1 MNGKAPKRCRQKR
14 VLMIPAHYRIKASDA
29 FGPGSPHRLR
39 WHERRSRE
47 VAPADT
53 KTEYALVAQLDS
65 VSASD
70 AEGRGGARRRR
81 RRTSAE
87 QSPSE
92 RQRPFARSIPAVYY
106 NLIFYAL
113 VAQLDSVSAS
123 DAEGCGGARRRRRR
137 TSAEQSPS
145 ERQRPFARSIP
156 AVYYNLIF
164 YALVAQLDSVSAS
177 DAEGCGFDPRRVH
190 HKKSPIA
197 GFFYGLSCPTRPPPA
212 SGRRPQIG

>member
-1 MNGKAPKRCRQKR
+1 MQQYLSIAKTMNGKAPKRCRQKR

-29 FGPGSPHRLR
+29 
-39 WHERRSRE
+39 
-47 VAPADT
+47 
-53 KTEYALVAQLDS
+53 
-65 VSASD
+65 
-70 AEGRGGARRRR
+70 EGR
-81 RRTSAE
+81 
-87 QSPSE
+87 
-92 RQRPFARSIPAVYY
+92 
-106 NLIFYAL
+106 
-113 VAQLDSVSAS
+113 
-123 DAEGCGGARRRRRR
+123 GGARRRRRR

-197 GFFYGLSCPTRPPPA
+197 GFFYGLSCPTRPTPA
-212 SGRRPQIG
+212 SGRRPA

>member
-1 MNGKAPKRCRQKR
+1 MLQCRRIAKTMNGKAPKRCRQKR

-39 WHERRSRE
+39 WHERQSRE

-53 KTEYALVAQLDS
+53 KTE
-65 VSASD
+65 
-70 AEGRGGARRRR
+70 
-81 RRTSAE
+81 
-87 QSPSE
+87 
-92 RQRPFARSIPAVYY
+92 
-106 NLIFYAL
+106 YAL

-137 TSAEQSPS
+137 TSAEQSPKR
-145 ERQRPFARSIP
+145 RQRFFARSIP

-197 GFFYGLSCPTRPPPA
+197 GFFYGLSCPTRPPPSNRLT
-212 SGRRPQIG
+212 SGR

>member
-1 MNGKAPKRCRQKR
+1 MQQYLSIAKTMNGKAPKRCRQKR
-14 VLMIPAHYRIKASDA
+14 ALMIPAHYHIKASDA

-39 WHERRSRE
+39 WHERQSRE

-87 QSPSE
+87 QSPNE
-92 RQRPFARSIPAVYY
+92 RQRS
-106 NLIFYAL
+106 
-113 VAQLDSVSAS
+113 
-123 DAEGCGGARRRRRR
+123 
-137 TSAEQSPS
+137 
-145 ERQRPFARSIP
+145 FARSIP